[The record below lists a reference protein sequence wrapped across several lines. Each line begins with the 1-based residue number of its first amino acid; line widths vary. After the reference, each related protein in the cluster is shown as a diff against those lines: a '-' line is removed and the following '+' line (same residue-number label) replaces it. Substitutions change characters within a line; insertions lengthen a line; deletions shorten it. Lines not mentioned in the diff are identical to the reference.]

1 MASVFAKI
9 VKGEIP
15 SYKVAENENY
25 YAFLDIEPLKKGHT
39 LVIPKRE
46 EDYIFD
52 LTDEEFSGLMLFAK
66 KVAKAIGKSF
76 PCKKVGMAVIGLD
89 VPHVHVHLVPMN
101 EGGDLNFSNAKL
113 TLSPEEMQECASRII
128 ANL

>member
-113 TLSPEEMQECASRII
+113 TLSPEEMQ
-128 ANL
+128 